1 MSDANKGLSGRKRR
15 VGAMRGLVSL
25 AVIFF
30 VALSAQAS
38 ARTIRCQGDTLK
50 FFPNGPEVE
59 YEVDFYVSYDV
70 GKGSKVKNLKVSQ
83 PSVVCDP
90 VAKIYSDET
99 KIIMYC
105 PEGDNWE
112 IDRLSGNFLTIT
124 RFAKPQGEGSEE
136 RQGFTIE
143 GSCKQVKQ
151 KF

>member
-1 MSDANKGLSGRKRR
+1 MLMSDANKGLSGRKRR

-105 PEGDNWE
+105 PEGDNLG
-112 IDRLSGNFLTIT
+112 DRPTIGQFFNNHAICQASRGGFRRKT
-124 RFAKPQGEGSEE
+124 RFYN
-136 RQGFTIE
+136 
-143 GSCKQVKQ
+143 
-151 KF
+151 